1 LAATKLNYAG
11 NLEMAYTL
19 LEQGSRHDA
28 TRALS
33 ASNGKATAKAAAGDE
48 PVVNGPPGDAFA
60 REGVTYA
67 QVADLLQVLH

>member
-1 LAATKLNYAG
+1 MAATKLNYAG

-48 PVVNGPPGDAFA
+48 PVVNGPPGDACA
-60 REGVTYA
+60 PLVTYA